1 MRAPLL
7 LFVCTSG
14 VLLELAPS
22 RASAQNAAGFAPR
35 VAVSGSCP
43 DSSAVQTVLAGLLP
57 AKPSDGP
64 EVSATVADLGESYV
78 VTVGDQMKTYAD
90 VTRDCAERARVA
102 AAFVALELAPDARSA
117 SDTKPASPTP
127 AARPPP
133 DTVRP
138 RSSGPLWVRVDA
150 RGTLDSAPASGLFA
164 PGLALGVAVGRG
176 KFGGQAVC
184 GWISRSSL
192 NVGSEDS
199 AVRIERFPCALGP
212 MLRLYPNG
220 QVLEVSVAASLVLG
234 ALVAEGAGF
243 ASNYD
248 SVRLEVGGRASLDA
262 ALHLGG
268 PVVPVLGIEA
278 TYDPTA
284 YDLVVVPRGV
294 VAHTPSFWAGASA
307 GVCWSIP

>member
-7 LFVCTSG
+7 LFVWTSG
-14 VLLELAPS
+14 VLLELAPC

-43 DSSAVQTVLAGLLP
+43 ESSALETVLAGLLP
-57 AKPSDGP
+57 AKPLDGP
-64 EVSATVADLGESYV
+64 EVSATVADLGESYT
-78 VTVGDQMKTYAD
+78 VTVGDQVKTYAD
-90 VTRDCAERARVA
+90 ATRDCAGRARVA
-102 AAFVALELAPDARSA
+102 AAFIALELAPDASSP
-117 SDTKPASPTP
+117 SDTKPAGPTP
-127 AARPPP
+127 PARPPP
-133 DTVRP
+133 ETARP
-138 RSSGPLWVRVDA
+138 RSSGPLWVRIDA

-164 PGLALGVAVGRG
+164 PGLAFGVAVGRG
-176 KFGGQAVC
+176 KFGGQAMC
-184 GWISRSSL
+184 GWISGSSL

-199 AVRIERFPCALGP
+199 TVRIERFPCALGP
-212 MLRLYPNG
+212 MLRLYPTART
-220 QVLEVSVAASLVLG
+220 LEVSVAASLVLG

-243 ASNYD
+243 ASNYE
-248 SVRLEVGGRASLDA
+248 SVRFEVGGRGSVDA

-268 PVVPVLGIEA
+268 PVVPVIGIEA
-278 TYDPTA
+278 TYDPMA